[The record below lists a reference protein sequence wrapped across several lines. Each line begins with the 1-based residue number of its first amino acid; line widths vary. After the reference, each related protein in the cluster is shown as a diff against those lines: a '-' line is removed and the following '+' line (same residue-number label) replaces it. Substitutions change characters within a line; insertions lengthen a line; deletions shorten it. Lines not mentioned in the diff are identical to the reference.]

1 MLYLGGITLTL
12 FLVFILLSKKDKS
25 SADKL
30 LTLWLF
36 LTGVHLF
43 FFYVRNTQQHLHF
56 PHLLGIEISMPLLHG
71 PFLFLYTST
80 LTNQQQSW
88 KINLLHFLPYALSLL
103 SLIPFFRLSSQQKIY
118 VYQNEGVGFKLLM
131 TIFLFAFIISG
142 ILYSIL
148 SLLKL
153 SKHRKNIADQ
163 FSFTEK
169 INLLWLRNL
178 TLGLSLIWLI
188 VIFGDDKH
196 VFTAVVG
203 YVFFIGYFGINQ
215 LGIFTNKPPS
225 LSGTTNQPLSAPQIT
240 QEESKALQAPAD
252 SKVKYQKSGLDSE
265 KQKAIHQQLT
275 QLMLDQKLFKVPGLT
290 LRDLAQKLDVQPNI
304 LSQVINT
311 EEQKNFYDYINHQR
325 IEEFKQLIK
334 IPENQKFTLLALALE
349 CGFNSKTSFNR
360 NFKKVTGISPAEYV
374 KQQRITL
381 Q

>member
-12 FLVFILLSKKDKS
+12 FLVIILISKKDKS
-25 SADKL
+25 NADKL

-36 LTGVHLF
+36 ITGVHLL
-43 FFYVRNTQQHLHF
+43 FFYVRNTQKHLDF
-56 PHLLGIEISMPLLHG
+56 PYLLGIEIPMPLLHG
-71 PFLFLYTST
+71 PFLFLYTSA

-88 KINLLHFLPYALSLL
+88 KTNLWHFMPYLLSLL
-103 SLIPFFRLSSQQKIY
+103 SLIPFFRLPVQQKLY
-118 VYQNEGVGFKLLM
+118 VYQNEGAGFEPLM
-131 TIFLFAFIISG
+131 TILLFAFVISG

-148 SLLKL
+148 SLYKL
-153 SKHRKNIADQ
+153 SKHRKNISDQ

-169 INLLWLRNL
+169 INLRWLRNL
-178 TLGLSLIWLI
+178 TLGLSFIWLI
-188 VIFGDDKH
+188 VIFGEDKH

-225 LSGTTNQPLSAPQIT
+225 ISNTITPQVA
-240 QEESKALQAPAD
+240 QEENKALKSP
-252 SKVKYQKSGLDSE
+252 SNPKVKYQKSGLGNE
-265 KQKAIHQQLT
+265 KQKVIHQQLT
-275 QLMLDQKLFKVPGLT
+275 QLMQDEKLFKVAGLT
-290 LRDLAQKLDVQPNI
+290 LRDLAQKLEVHPNI
-304 LSQVINT
+304 LSQVINV

-334 IPENQKFTLLALALE
+334 LPENQKFTLLALALE

-360 NFKKVTGISPAEYV
+360 NFKKVTSISPAEYV
-374 KQQRITL
+374 KQQSITL

>member
-25 SADKL
+25 NADKL

-43 FFYVRNTQQHLHF
+43 FFYVKNTQQHLHF

-88 KINLLHFLPYALSLL
+88 KINLLHFIPYVLSLL
-103 SLIPFFRLSSQQKIY
+103 SLIPFFRLSPQQKIY
-118 VYQNEGVGFKLLM
+118 VYQNEGVGFELLM
-131 TIFLFAFIISG
+131 TIFFFAFVISG

-148 SLLKL
+148 SLY
-153 SKHRKNIADQ
+153 KHRKNIAEQ

-188 VIFGDDKH
+188 VIFGEDKH

-203 YVFFIGYFGINQ
+203 YIFFIGYFGINQ
-215 LGIFTNKPPS
+215 LGIFTNKLPS
-225 LSGTTNQPLSAPQIT
+225 LPDTSDPPLVTNQAFQKDDKDLKT
-240 QEESKALQAPAD
+240 QPTPKT
-252 SKVKYQKSGLDSE
+252 KYQKSGLNLES
-265 KQKAIHQQLT
+265 QKAIHQQLT
-275 QLMLDQKLFKVPGLT
+275 QLMQDAKLFKVPGLT
-290 LRDLAQKLDVQPNI
+290 LRDLAQKLDVHPNI

-360 NFKKVTGISPAEYV
+360 NFKKVTSISPAEYV
-374 KQQRITL
+374 KQQSITL